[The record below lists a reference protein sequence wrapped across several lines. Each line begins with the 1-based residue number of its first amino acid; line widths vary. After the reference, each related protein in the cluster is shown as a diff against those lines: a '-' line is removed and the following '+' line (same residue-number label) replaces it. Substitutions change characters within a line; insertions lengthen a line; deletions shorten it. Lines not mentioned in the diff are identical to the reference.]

1 MKNRLL
7 FLIGVLGAALLG
19 LVMIAKI
26 PGAAAATLVVDDDG
40 VECPTRGYSS
50 INAALLM
57 AGTGDTIM
65 VCAGTYAEDVV
76 INIISLTLRGAQ
88 AGVPTGARMFS
99 GPFESTVK
107 GLITVQAANVTIN
120 GFSLTNS
127 LTNLT
132 QNNGIL
138 VKTAG
143 HQAFITYNI
152 ISAVGS
158 LTLAPNAQGIYLENG
173 PDNVRIESNE
183 ISRIQSTPSAKGIYI
198 GDTAAT
204 NASQNVLISGN
215 LIRNI
220 TSLSRGAYG
229 IQVNNRAGQPGLV
242 ISNNTIDTLTGGG
255 WAHAIGLEGDTLNV
269 RVVGNNI
276 SNVFDLTP
284 VSGQQ
289 DAIAVFFEDNPSFGT
304 AKVNQN
310 NFDVTPAAYGI
321 AVHPV
326 LISMFPSRIVDGTC
340 NWWDSADG
348 PGPVGP
354 GTGARV
360 SPNVDFNPW
369 LIAPAPAGA
378 CVGGASAPAKVTGG
392 GQIPGDDPL
401 FSPLGDLLSVP
412 ALIPSLADPNAQ
424 ATFGFV
430 AKCCPATG
438 NLEYNDHQ
446 ADVRIKAQSVEGP
459 IIRSPGDSCPT
470 IPGSKHATIG
480 GRATVIRS
488 TSTRTED
495 FTVEVDDC
503 GEPGTADTFGIKTET
518 YMNGWPVPKTLIG
531 GNIQIRES
539 GPGGGGGID

>member
-1 MKNRLL
+1 MKTK
-7 FLIGVLGAALLG
+7 FLGCSQVVAAFATVLALSG
-19 LVMIAKI
+19 GTAQ
-26 PGAAAATLVVDDDG
+26 AATCNVAPLTPPY
-40 VECPTRGYSS
+40 PTIQSAVNDPTCS
-50 INAALLM
+50 IIEVAVGAYPENV
-57 AGTGDTIM
+57 TI
-65 VCAGTYAEDVV
+65 GRT
-76 INIISLTLRGAQ
+76 LTLN
-88 AGVPTGARMFS
+88 GARAGDAVAGRVFS
-99 GPFESTVK
+99 DPFTESTVT
-107 GLITVQAANVTIN
+107 GMITIQAASVTID

-127 LTNLT
+127 LTNT
-132 QNNGIL
+132 MQNNGIL

-143 HQAFITYNI
+143 DRAFITNNI

-158 LTLAPNAQGIYLENG
+158 LSLTSNAQGIYLENG
-173 PDNVRIESNE
+173 PDDVRIVDNE
-183 ISRIQSTPSAKGIYI
+183 ISKIQSIPSAKGIYI

-215 LIRNI
+215 SIANI

-229 IQVNNRAGQPGLV
+229 IQVNNRAGQPALV

-255 WAHAIGLEGDTLNV
+255 WAHAIGLEGDTPGV
-269 RVVGNNI
+269 MVVGNNI
-276 SNVFDLTP
+276 SNLFDLTP
-284 VSGQQ
+284 DPMFGQ
-289 DAIAVFFEDNPSFGT
+289 DALAVFFEDNQSFGT
-304 AKVNQN
+304 AKVHQN
-310 NFDVTPAAYGI
+310 NFDVTIAAYGI
-321 AVHPV
+321 AVHPA
-326 LISMFPSRIVDGTC
+326 LITAFPNSIVDGTC
-340 NWWDSADG
+340 NWWGDASG
-348 PGPVGP
+348 PGPAGP
-354 GTGARV
+354 GIGARV
-360 SPNVDFNPW
+360 SSNVDFNPW
-369 LIAPAPAGA
+369 LIARAPAGA
-378 CVGGASAPAKVTGG
+378 CVGGASAAAKVSGG

-459 IIRSPGDSCPT
+459 IIRSQRLGDSCPT

-488 TSTRTED
+488 TGTTTED

-518 YMNGWPVPKTLIG
+518 YSNGWPIPSTLTG
-531 GNIQIRES
+531 GNIQIH
-539 GPGGGGGID
+539 